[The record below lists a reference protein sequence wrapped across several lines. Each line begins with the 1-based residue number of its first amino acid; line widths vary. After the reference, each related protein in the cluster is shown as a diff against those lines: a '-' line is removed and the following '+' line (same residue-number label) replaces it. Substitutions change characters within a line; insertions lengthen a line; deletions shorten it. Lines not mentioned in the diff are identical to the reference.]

1 MAGAGG
7 FGAAR
12 PSVARVCRCLPG
24 GLELF
29 DAGREQAAG
38 LLRAQATLKSG
49 RWPRAGRAQR
59 RPGTVLLASN
69 LEWKAPRLVLGGL
82 DDTARARAGERVK
95 PHLMGRGRHPAVADA
110 PGEYVL
116 C

>member
-29 DAGREQAAG
+29 NGDREQAAG

-59 RPGTVLLASN
+59 RPGAVLLASN
-69 LEWKAPRLVLGGL
+69 LEWKAPRFVLGGL
-82 DDTARARAGERVK
+82 DDV
-95 PHLMGRGRHPAVADA
+95 A
-110 PGEYVL
+110 PGPGQANA
-116 C
+116 